1 MNSEVSTDTTK
12 TEWLIYDDGAGGVT
26 PGEPVVEEVPW
37 RVLIV
42 DDDVDVHVVTRF
54 ALRNVTYLG
63 RRLKLF
69 HAYTGAEAYTVL
81 RDTPDIALILLDV
94 VMETADAGLRLAR
107 QIRGELNNQSVRVV
121 LRTGHAG
128 QALEQSVIVDYD
140 INDYRTKT
148 ELTTQKLFTTVISS
162 LRTYDSLLATERS
175 QQALNA
181 SLAKIKDL
189 QLALDQHALVSVTDH
204 EGKILHVNER
214 FENTSQYSA
223 EELIGKDHR
232 IINSGFHP
240 KEYFEEMWQNIVQ
253 GRTWRGET
261 RNRAKDGSI
270 FWCETTIV
278 PCIGEDGKPYQF
290 VSIRNDITERKQA
303 AEKLR
308 MSEARLRGLLEISPM
323 AVSIMRIS
331 DSKRVFANQ
340 SFANMFK
347 VNVDQ
352 LAQVDGAQFCQTPG
366 EYQALCQKV
375 TGGEPV
381 INYHLGLQTQDQL
394 KFWVLASLFLT
405 EHEGEP
411 AILAWFCD
419 VTTLKKE

>member
-1 MNSEVSTDTTK
+1 MNSEVSTDSTK
-12 TEWLIYDDGAGGVT
+12 AEWLIYDDGAGGAT

-81 RDTPDIALILLDV
+81 RDTPDIALVLLDV

-107 QIRGELNNQSVRVV
+107 QIRGELGNQLVRVV

-175 QQALNA
+175 QQALNT

-189 QLALDQHALVSVTDH
+189 QLALDQHALVSVTDAD
-204 EGKILHVNER
+204 GKIIHVNER
-214 FENTSQYSA
+214 FCQVSQYTQ
-223 EELIGKDHR
+223 EELMGKDHR
-232 IINSGFHP
+232 LLNSGYHP
-240 KEYFEEMWQNIVQ
+240 KEYFEDLWQNIIQ
-253 GRTWRGET
+253 GRTWKGET
-261 RNRAKDGSI
+261 RNRAKDGGL

-278 PCIGEDGKPYQF
+278 PCVGDDGKPYQF

-303 AEKLR
+303 EEKLKL
-308 MSEARLRGLLEISPM
+308 SEARMRGLLEISPM

-331 DSKRVFANQ
+331 DNKRVFVNQ
-340 SFANMFK
+340 SFVNMFK
-347 VNVDQ
+347 ISWEQ
-352 LAQVDGAQFCQTPG
+352 LKLVDGTQFCQTPG
-366 EYQALCQKV
+366 EYQALYQKV
-375 TGGEPV
+375 ISGESV
-381 INYHLGLQTQDQL
+381 INYHIGLQTPDQH

-405 EHEGEP
+405 EYEGES

-419 VTTLKKE
+419 VTDLKQH

>member
-1 MNSEVSTDTTK
+1 MNSEASTDSGK
-12 TEWLIYDDGAGGVT
+12 AEWLIYDDGGGGA
-26 PGEPVVEEVPW
+26 PGEPVVEEAPW

-81 RDTPDIALILLDV
+81 RDTPDIALVLLDV

-107 QIRGELNNQSVRVV
+107 QIRGELNNHLVRVV

-189 QLALDQHALVSVTDH
+189 QLALDQHAMVSITDPD
-204 EGKILHVNER
+204 GKITHVNER
-214 FENTSQYSA
+214 FCETAQYTQ
-223 EELIGKDHR
+223 EELLGKDHR
-232 IINSGFHP
+232 LVNSGFHA
-240 KEYFEEMWQNIVQ
+240 KEFFADMWQNISQ
-253 GRTWRGET
+253 GRTWHAEL
-261 RNRAKDGSI
+261 RNRAKDGTI
-270 FWCETTIV
+270 FWSETTIV
-278 PCIGEDGKPYQF
+278 PCVGEDGKPYQY
-290 VSIRNDITERKQA
+290 VAIRNDITERKQA
-303 AEKLR
+303 EEKLR
-308 MSEARLRGLLEISPM
+308 LSEARMRGLLEISPM
-323 AVSIMRIS
+323 AVSILRLS
-331 DSKRVFANQ
+331 DTRRVFANQ
-340 SFANMFK
+340 SFLNMFK
-347 VNVDQ
+347 LGWDQ
-352 LAQVDGAQFCQTPG
+352 VKEVDGAQFCQNPA
-366 EYQALCQKV
+366 EYQLLMQKAAS
-375 TGGEPV
+375 GEQV
-381 INYHLGLQTQDQL
+381 VNQQLGLLTSDQR
-394 KFWVLASLFLT
+394 KFQALASLLLT
-405 EHEGEP
+405 EYDGES
-411 AILAWFCD
+411 AILSWFCD
-419 VTTLKKE
+419 LSNLNNGS